1 MEKRKPRHYDDSFK
15 KQMVNLYLEGKRR
28 CDIIR
33 EYELTPSA
41 FNRWVNNY
49 KTSGSFQAKDNRKAE
64 EQEIIDLRKKVKQ
77 LEMEV
82 EVLKHAALIMG
93 RE

>member
-1 MEKRKPRHYDDSFK
+1 MEKRKPRNFTDEFK
-15 KQMVNLYLEGKRR
+15 KQMVELYLHGKRR

-41 FNRWVNNY
+41 FNRWVNHY
-49 KTSGSFQAKDNRKAE
+49 KKSGSFKAKDSVIPQ
-64 EQEIIDLRKKVKQ
+64 EQELLDLRKKVKQ

-82 EVLKHAALIMG
+82 NVLKHAALIMG

>member
-1 MEKRKPRHYDDSFK
+1 MEKRKPRNYTDEFK
-15 KQMVNLYLEGKRR
+15 KQMVELYLHGKRR

-41 FNRWVNNY
+41 FNRWVNYY
-49 KTSGSFQAKDNRKAE
+49 KTSGSFQTKENRTPK
-64 EQEIIDLRKKVKQ
+64 EQELIDLRKKVKQ

-82 EVLKHAALIMG
+82 DVLKHAALIMG

>member
-1 MEKRKPRHYDDSFK
+1 MERRKPRQYEDGFK
-15 KQMVNLYLEGKRR
+15 KQIVELYLNGKRR

-33 EYELTPSA
+33 EYELTPSV

-49 KTSGSFQAKDNRKAE
+49 KTSGSFQGKDNRTPQ
-64 EQEIIDLRKKVKQ
+64 EQELIGLRKKVKQ

-82 EVLKHAALIMG
+82 NVLKHAALIMG